1 MGDTPE
7 ARGGNLNFTKI
18 SGLQKLV
25 PAFITHIVLDPPIA
39 VGSVSKGAP
48 LTIAPFASTN
58 SYLRSEA
65 NYPIKIDAVFA
76 HGSDFIRQDPSGK
89 HLRLDVNSVLKDKSG
104 AVISYKYSGVMTL
117 TPAIGAVLQGA
128 ADAKSTDFG
137 DIVMHVLFE
146 TGSDELRPL
155 EQKIYVAS
163 GRFVVE
169 AGKPA
174 VVEYKISEVTA

>member
-1 MGDTPE
+1 M
-7 ARGGNLNFTKI
+7 
-18 SGLQKLV
+18 SGLPKLV
-25 PAFITHIVLDPPIA
+25 PAFTTHIVLDAPIA
-39 VGSVSKGAP
+39 VGNVSTGAP

-65 NYPIKIDAVFA
+65 NYPIKVDAVFA

-89 HLRLDVNSVLKDKSG
+89 HLRLDVNSILKDKSG
-104 AVISYKYSGVMTL
+104 AVISYKYSGIITV
-117 TPAIGAVLQGA
+117 TPAIGAVLAGA

-137 DIVMHVLFE
+137 NVVTHVIFE
-146 TGSDELRPL
+146 TGSDELRAL

-169 AGKPA
+169 AGKPT
-174 VVEYKISEVTA
+174 VVEYKISEVAA